1 MATKRKAYTK
11 MMCAECKKVNYF
23 AHKSKMSKIKE
34 GEQKLEFKKFCGQC
48 RKHTPH
54 KESKR

>member
-23 AHKSKMSKIKE
+23 AHKSKMVKMKE
-34 GEQKLEFKKFCGQC
+34 GEGKLEFKKFCRHC
-48 RKHTPH
+48 KKHTPH
-54 KESKR
+54 KETKK